1 MLPKINPTT
10 TDAWKKLQQH
20 HEAIKAIRL
29 KELFQNDPERFNT
42 FSMRAGD
49 ILTANCHLFYV

>member
-10 TDAWKKLQQH
+10 TEAWKKLQQH

-29 KELFQNDPERFNT
+29 RELFQNDPERLI
-42 FSMRAGD
+42 SS
-49 ILTANCHLFYV
+49 HLFNSF